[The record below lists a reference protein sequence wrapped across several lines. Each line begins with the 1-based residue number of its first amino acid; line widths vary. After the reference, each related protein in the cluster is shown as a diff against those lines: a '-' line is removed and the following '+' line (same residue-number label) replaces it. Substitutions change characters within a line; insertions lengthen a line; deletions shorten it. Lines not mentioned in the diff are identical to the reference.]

1 MQLADWDGDGDVDV
15 LLADAG
21 PELLVTFYE
30 SLANDSFQAH
40 ELLRLPL
47 EDTPV
52 DIEVGQH
59 GTREPIY
66 IDIEV
71 GGFSTI
77 ASSTSTC
84 TAPLGPWDWQPHGC
98 EA

>member
-1 MQLADWDGDGDVDV
+1 MRLADWDGDGDVDV

-30 SLANDSFQAH
+30 SLANESFQAH

-52 DIEVGQH
+52 DIEVLLHLDVFLG
-59 GTREPIY
+59 
-66 IDIEV
+66 
-71 GGFSTI
+71 
-77 ASSTSTC
+77 SS
-84 TAPLGPWDWQPHGC
+84 AVAGPDGC
-98 EA
+98 EDDVYICKLQVPLVDDAADLH